1 MLKVPRGNSVS
12 YSLSLTNADGTP
24 ITKTA
29 FPNASVIFTVKKDWR
44 DSTPAVIHKAIP
56 MSQMSD
62 NNVIAIALSSS
73 DTNIEP
79 GTYLYDI
86 AVDAGTEFFTVV
98 YDHQHGFPDKFIVMP
113 TISRK

>member
-1 MLKVPRGNSVS
+1 MLKVPRGNSIS

-24 ITKTA
+24 ITKED

-44 DSTPAVIHKAIP
+44 DDTAVAIRKTVP

-62 NNVIAIALSSS
+62 DNVIAIALSSF

-98 YDHQHGFPDKFIVMP
+98 YDHQHGYPDKFIVMP